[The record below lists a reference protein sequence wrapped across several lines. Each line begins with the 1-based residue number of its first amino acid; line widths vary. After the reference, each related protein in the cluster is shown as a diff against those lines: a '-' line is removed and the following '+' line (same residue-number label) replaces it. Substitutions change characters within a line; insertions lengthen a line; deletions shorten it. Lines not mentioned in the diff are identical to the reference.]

1 MTEKIRLR
9 SIEGMGENWATIM
22 RWADAAF
29 RDAGFETEL
38 SRKGRDGIDTV
49 RWLATGETDVTVS
62 LTSAS
67 AMADKSTGVYRG
79 EKLKGV
85 RGLAGMIHMGHYFH
99 NIVKADTGVRE
110 FADLARLKPKLGL
123 CIASPGFIA
132 GQITR
137 AYLKHYGVDVDRDI
151 AAWGGE
157 MYNVMREST
166 AQWMDGRANAL
177 MRENTRF
184 QAVGQAS
191 SIYDLAFLSLD
202 RDVAESVA
210 KEYCLDIVD
219 VPARSFRGQDR
230 PVITLANPGYSI
242 LVREDLPNDLVYR
255 LAKALDVSSASHAI
269 SEDIFYSTRHA
280 PHAGA
285 PTHAGA
291 ATYYDEV
298 AARYAHKAIA

>member
-1 MTEKIRLR
+1 VTEKIRLR

-29 RDAGFETEL
+29 RDAGFETQLE
-38 SRKGRDGIDTV
+38 RKGRDGLDTV
-49 RWLATGETDVTVS
+49 RWLSAGETDVTVS

-67 AMADKSTGVYRG
+67 AMADRATGAYRG
-79 EKLKGV
+79 EGLRV
-85 RGLAGMIHMGHYFH
+85 RGLAGMIHVGHNFY

-110 FADLARLKPKLGL
+110 FADLARVRPKLGL

-132 GQITR
+132 GQIAR
-137 AYLKHYGVDVDRDI
+137 AYLSHYGIDVDRDVP
-151 AAWGGE
+151 AWGGE
-157 MYNVMREST
+157 MFNVMREST
-166 AQWMDGRANAL
+166 GQWFDGRANAL

-191 SIYDLAFLSLD
+191 AIYDLAFLSLD
-202 RDVAESVA
+202 RDIAESVA
-210 KEYCLDIVD
+210 KEYCLDIVE

-242 LVREDLPNDLVYR
+242 LVREDLPADLVYR
-255 LAKALDVSSASHAI
+255 LARALDVSSASHGV
-269 SEDIFYSTRHA
+269 SEDIFYSPRHA

-285 PTHAGA
+285 PLHPGA
-291 ATYYDEV
+291 STYYDEV
-298 AARYAHKAIA
+298 AARYARHSPG

>member
-1 MTEKIRLR
+1 
-9 SIEGMGENWATIM
+9 MGENWATIM

-29 RDAGFETEL
+29 REAGFETQLE
-38 SRKGRDGIDTV
+38 RKGRDGLDTV
-49 RWLATGETDVTVS
+49 RWLSAGETDVSVS

-67 AMADKSTGVYRG
+67 AMATRATGAYRG
-79 EKLKGV
+79 EQLRV
-85 RGLAGMIHMGHYFH
+85 RGLAGMIHSGHYFY

-123 CIASPGFIA
+123 CIATPGFIA
-132 GQITR
+132 GQIAR
-137 AYLKHYGVDVDRDI
+137 AYLSHYGVDVDRDI
-151 AAWGGE
+151 PAWGGT

-184 QAVGQAS
+184 QAVGQAAP
-191 SIYDLAFLSLD
+191 IYDLAFLSLD

-210 KEYCLDIVD
+210 REYCLDVVE
-219 VPARSFRGQDR
+219 VPAHSFRGQDR
-230 PVITLANPGYSI
+230 PVLTVANPGYSI
-242 LVREDLPNDLVYR
+242 LVREELADELVYR
-255 LAKALDVSSASHAI
+255 LARALDVASASHAV

-285 PTHAGA
+285 PLHPGA
-291 ATYYDEV
+291 AAYYAEV
-298 AARYAHKAIA
+298 SARYAVKH